1 MLKLFALAGRS
12 PLGLLLAVF
21 VGTLLFW
28 PQQLILRYRKPWQ
41 GPLAWIWKWHGW
53 GGWAVRGSRRGWE
66 WRWGSL
72 RLRGR
77 WPAQRGER
85 CSPRDWPYLWK
96 LGKQLHIQSWQGGV
110 EIGFADPAL
119 TGQCLGLVAALPPQL
134 AQHLRLTFARIG
146 WHGWGSLVIRLRGWQ
161 VLGLALKLGW
171 LALSRHRKGSPA
183 KIAHGTAGVRSKALG
198 GELQR

>member
-1 MLKLFALAGRS
+1 MARVGGVDCAGQPPWLGMALGIPAPSRPLAG
-12 PLGLLLAVF
+12 A
-21 VGTLLFW
+21 
-28 PQQLILRYRKPWQ
+28 
-41 GPLAWIWKWHGW
+41 A
-53 GGWAVRGSRRGWE
+53 
-66 WRWGSL
+66 
-72 RLRGR
+72 
-77 WPAQRGER
+77 GER

-119 TGQCLGLVAALPPQL
+119 TGQCLGLIAALPPQL

-171 LALSRHRKGSPA
+171 LALSRRWGRVLRATRGDPRQK
-183 KIAHGTAGVRSKALG
+183 
-198 GELQR
+198 

>member
-1 MLKLFALAGRS
+1 MARLGRLGRAGQPPWLGMALGIPAPSRALAGAAGR
-12 PLGLLLAVF
+12 
-21 VGTLLFW
+21 T
-28 PQQLILRYRKPWQ
+28 
-41 GPLAWIWKWHGW
+41 
-53 GGWAVRGSRRGWE
+53 
-66 WRWGSL
+66 SL
-72 RLRGR
+72 
-77 WPAQRGER
+77 
-85 CSPRDWPYLWK
+85 PRDWPRYWPYLWK
-96 LGKQLHIQSWQGGV
+96 LGKQLRIQSWQGGV

-119 TGQCLGLVAALPPQL
+119 TGQCLGLIAALPPQL